1 MRALAC
7 LSPISHC
14 SGARTH
20 SAEPPGMTII
30 FLFFFFLPTNT
41 KWSQTGSIAFYVEE
55 DDDSRLPEEKD
66 ELSEKG
72 SPHLP
77 HSGSFTALPRCLAGQ
92 TRQKKKKKRCRGGLS
107 NAADT
112 MWEEARTHNHR
123 TLMDSV

>member
-92 TRQKKKKKRCRGGLS
+92 TRQKKKKGAAAGSATQLTPCGGKH
-107 NAADT
+107 
-112 MWEEARTHNHR
+112 ARTTIAR
-123 TLMDSV
+123 